1 MPTITNPAEMEE
13 YIVPPVAGD
22 AAGLMGALQ
31 VPSHRLSSPPR
42 LSSSLPSSLLFSS
55 PLCSSPPPPLQLG
68 LMARNAAP
76 AAGLGQVLAK
86 KRAMLASANP
96 CVLMC
101 VAAAAGALA
110 MHLAKR

>member
-1 MPTITNPAEMEE
+1 VPPPRLTARYINVPTITNPAEIED

-22 AAGLMGALQ
+22 AAGLMGA
-31 VPSHRLSSPPR
+31 
-42 LSSSLPSSLLFSS
+42 
-55 PLCSSPPPPLQLG
+55 LQLG

-86 KRAMLASANP
+86 KRAMLANANP

-110 MHLAKR
+110 MHLARR